1 MVDSTMIKYY
11 TAKPLISI
19 NVNYNRQVILNLLRI
34 DYLNISEKSP
44 IRNFLSGIWDE
55 VPIFFGVIPFG
66 MIYAFLAQEAG
77 LTIIE
82 GQAMSLIVF
91 AGSSQFLLVQL
102 ASIKA
107 PILVI
112 VITGFIINLR
122 HLLYSASIAPH
133 IKNLSTPWKFILS
146 YLLTDEAYAIAIA
159 DFQKPSRSYK
169 HWYFFGAGVA
179 LWGAWQISTWIGLQ
193 IGEQIPPTWS
203 LDFAL
208 PLTFIAL
215 VVPLIKDRPRLIAAI
230 VSGAV
235 ALLTIGFPYKLGLIL
250 AAIFGIYVGV
260 KSENS

>member
-1 MVDSTMIKYY
+1 MD
-11 TAKPLISI
+11 ISKI
-19 NVNYNRQVILNLLRI
+19 
-34 DYLNISEKSP
+34 SP

-55 VPIFFGVIPFG
+55 VPILVGVIPFG

-77 LTIIE
+77 LSRIE

-112 VITGFIINLR
+112 VTTGLIINLR

-133 IKNLSTPWKFILS
+133 IKNLSTPWKLILS
-146 YLLTDEAYAIAIA
+146 YLLTDEAYAVAIA
-159 DFQKPSRSYK
+159 NFHKPSGSNK
-169 HWYFFGAGVA
+169 HWYFLGAGAA

-193 IGEQIPPTWS
+193 LGEQIPPTWS

-215 VVPLIKDRPRLIAAI
+215 VVPLIKDRPSVIAAI
-230 VSGAV
+230 VSGAI
-235 ALLTIGFPYKLGLIL
+235 ALFTIGLPYKLGLIL
-250 AAIFGIYVGV
+250 AAVIGIYIGV
-260 KSENS
+260 RSENK